1 MQFIKLNGLLE
12 KESNFFSVEIKNGKN
27 KAFIGE
33 ELWTSHCGTK
43 LIIYLKSSYFALNKA
58 MRAFDN
64 QSQVKFN
71 VALNKMGI
79 NFNELKK

>member
-1 MQFIKLNGLLE
+1 MEFIKLNGLIE

-27 KAFIGE
+27 EAIIGE

-43 LIIYLKSSYFALNKA
+43 LIIYLKSSCFALNKA

>member
-1 MQFIKLNGLLE
+1 MEFIKLNGPIE

-43 LIIYLKSSYFALNKA
+43 LIINLKSSYFELNKA

-64 QSQVKFN
+64 QSQVKFRM
-71 VALNKMGI
+71 ALKSMGI
-79 NFNELKK
+79 NFNDLKK